1 MAADD
6 YMRTWPQL
14 PFLAVPNRARMI
26 TLYHHPF
33 CPHSRF
39 IRLMLGEMGIEP
51 RLVEEKTWDRR
62 REFLLMAP
70 EGATPVMLDDETPGL
85 SGAEVIAEYLDETR
99 GLALGDRR
107 LMPQDPLARA
117 ETRRLMHWFNVK
129 LFNEASQWLVREK
142 VYKRFMSTAQSNLR
156 YHLRYIGH
164 LIGGR
169 NWLAGDR
176 MSYADLAAA
185 AHLSCID
192 YLGDAPW
199 DESETAKTWYA
210 RMKSRP
216 SFRPL
221 LAERLPGMIPSV
233 VYADLDF

>member
-1 MAADD
+1 
-6 YMRTWPQL
+6 
-14 PFLAVPNRARMI
+14 
-26 TLYHHPF
+26 
-33 CPHSRF
+33 
-39 IRLMLGEMGIEP
+39 
-51 RLVEEKTWDRR
+51 
-62 REFLLMAP
+62 MAP
-70 EGATPVMLDDETPGL
+70 EGATPVMLDDETSSL

-142 VYKRFMSTAQSNLR
+142 VYKRFMSMAQGGGGPDMEAVRAARSNLR

-192 YLGDAPW
+192 YLGDAQW
-199 DESETAKTWYA
+199 DESETAKVWYA

-221 LAERLPGMIPSV
+221 LTERLPGMIPSV
-233 VYADLDF
+233 AYADLDF